1 MMKRK
6 IFGTDGIR
14 GVPNKE
20 PLTME
25 NALELGKAVA
35 YIFRDEKSR
44 HRGKI
49 VIGRDTRS
57 SGYMLETAMG
67 AGITSMGLDVF
78 FVGAMP
84 TPAIAFLA
92 KDMRADAGVIIS
104 ASHNPYTDNGIK
116 IFDKDGFKLK
126 DEVESRI
133 EELMF
138 SDELRNNFAPPERL
152 GMVKDL
158 VDAKSRYIVFA
169 KKSFPKEL
177 TLEGVKIVLD
187 CANGAAYEVGPTIF
201 EELGAELILTGNKP
215 DGININK
222 DCGAM
227 HPENIVELVKHNGA
241 DMGITLD
248 GDADRLILVD
258 EKGNVVD
265 GDAIM
270 AMIAID
276 LKNKNELKK
285 NTVVVTPMSNFG
297 LGVVMKDNDIQ
308 LIEANVGDRYVVEK
322 MRDTGYN
329 FGGEQ
334 SGHIIF
340 LEHTTTGDGIIA
352 ALQVLS
358 LMIKAGQPLSELS
371 KVMKRFPQVLKN
383 IKVKEKQDFEKIP
396 GFHKKLKEVEELIGS
411 KGRVFV
417 RYSGTEAI
425 ARVMIEGED
434 LNVIKTYADDLISI
448 IKENIGTNS

>member
-1 MMKRK
+1 MQRK

-25 NALELGKAVA
+25 NILELGRAVA
-35 YIFRDEKSR
+35 YVFRDETAR
-44 HRGKI
+44 HKGKI

-57 SGYMLETAMG
+57 SGYMLESALA
-67 AGITSMGLDVF
+67 AGISSMGLDVF
-78 FVGAMP
+78 FVGALP

-126 DEVESRI
+126 DEVEKRI
-133 EELMF
+133 ENLMF
-138 SDELRNNFAPPERL
+138 SDELHNKFAVPEKL
-152 GMVKDL
+152 GMVKNL
-158 VDAKSRYIVFA
+158 SDAKSRYVVFA

-177 TLEGVKIVLD
+177 TLEGYKIVLD
-187 CANGAAYEVGPTIF
+187 CANGAAYEVGHTIF
-201 EELGAELILTGNKP
+201 EELGAEVILTGATPN
-215 DGININK
+215 GININ
-222 DCGAM
+222 DNCGAL
-227 HPENIVELVKHNGA
+227 HPENIIDLVKEHKA
-241 DMGITLD
+241 DMGISLD
-248 GDADRLILVD
+248 GDADRVILVD
-258 EKGNVVD
+258 EKGNIVD

-270 AMIAID
+270 AMIAIQ
-276 LKNKNELKK
+276 LKNKNELMK

-297 LGVVMKDNDIQ
+297 FGVVMKEHDIE
-308 LIEANVGDRYVVEK
+308 LVEANVGDRYVVEK
-322 MRDTGYN
+322 MRDSGYN

-340 LEHTTTGDGIIA
+340 LDHTTTGDGIIA

-358 LMIKAGQPLSELS
+358 LIIKSSKPLSELS
-371 KVMKRFPQVLKN
+371 KVMKRFPQILKN
-383 IKVKEKQDFEKIP
+383 IKVKEKVPFDKIP
-396 GFHKKLKEVEELIGS
+396 NFNKRLQEIQSELGT

-417 RYSGTEAI
+417 RYSGTEPI

-434 LNVIKTYADDLISI
+434 QKVINRYAEDLISLI
-448 IKENIGTNS
+448 SHD

>member
-1 MMKRK
+1 MMQRK

-25 NALELGKAVA
+25 NMLELGRAVA
-35 YIFRDEKSR
+35 YVFRDETAR
-44 HRGKI
+44 HKGKI

-57 SGYMLETAMG
+57 SGYMLESALG

-78 FVGAMP
+78 FVGALP
-84 TPAIAFLA
+84 TPAIAFLS

-116 IFDKDGFKLK
+116 IFDKDGFKLN
-126 DEVESRI
+126 DEVEKRI
-133 EELMF
+133 ENLMF
-138 SDELRNNFAPPERL
+138 SDELHNKFASPEKL

-158 VDAKSRYIVFA
+158 NDAKSRYVVFA
-169 KKSFPKEL
+169 KKSFPRDL
-177 TLEGVKIVLD
+177 TLEGKKVVLD
-187 CANGAAYEVGPTIF
+187 CANGAAFEVGPTIF
-201 EELGAELILTGNKP
+201 TELGAEVILTGASPN
-215 DGININK
+215 GININ
-222 DCGAM
+222 DGCGAL
-227 HPENIVELVKHNGA
+227 HPENIIELVKEHKA

-258 EKGNVVD
+258 EKGNIVD

-270 AMIAID
+270 AMIAIQ
-276 LKNKNELKK
+276 LKAKNELMK

-297 LGVVMKDNDIQ
+297 FGVVMKEHDIS
-308 LIEANVGDRYVVEK
+308 LVEASVGDRYVVEK
-322 MRDTGYN
+322 MRDSGYN

-340 LEHTTTGDGIIA
+340 LDHTTTGDGIIA

-358 LMIKAGQPLSELS
+358 LMIKSSKPLSELS
-371 KVMKRFPQVLKN
+371 KVMQRFPQVLKN
-383 IKVKEKQDFEKIP
+383 IKVKDKVPFDKIP
-396 GFHKKLKEVEELIGS
+396 NFTKRMEEIQTALGTR
-411 KGRVFV
+411 GRVFV
-417 RYSGTEAI
+417 RYSGTEPI

-434 LNVIKTYADDLISI
+434 QKAINKYAEDLISL
-448 IKENIGTNS
+448 IKEKA

>member
-1 MMKRK
+1 MQRK

-25 NALELGKAVA
+25 NVLELGRAVA
-35 YIFRDEKSR
+35 YVFRDETAR
-44 HRGKI
+44 HKGKI

-57 SGYMLETAMG
+57 SGYMLESALA
-67 AGITSMGLDVF
+67 AGISSMGLDVF
-78 FVGAMP
+78 FVGALP

-126 DEVESRI
+126 DDVEKKI
-133 EELMF
+133 ENLMF
-138 SDELRNNFAPPERL
+138 SDELHNKFAVPEKL

-158 VDAKSRYIVFA
+158 SDAKSRYVVFA

-177 TLEGVKIVLD
+177 TLEGCKIVLD
-187 CANGAAYEVGPTIF
+187 CANGAAYEVGHTIF
-201 EELGAELILTGNKP
+201 EELGAEVILTGANP
-215 DGININK
+215 NGININ
-222 DCGAM
+222 DNCGAL
-227 HPENIVELVKHNGA
+227 HPENIIGLVKEHKA
-241 DMGITLD
+241 DMGISLD
-248 GDADRLILVD
+248 GDADRVILVD
-258 EKGNVVD
+258 EKGNIVD

-270 AMIAID
+270 AMIAIQ
-276 LKNKNELKK
+276 LKNKNELMK

-297 LGVVMKDNDIQ
+297 FGVVMKEHDIE
-308 LIEANVGDRYVVEK
+308 LVEANVGDRYVVEK
-322 MRDTGYN
+322 MRDSGYN

-340 LEHTTTGDGIIA
+340 LDHTTTGDGIIA

-358 LMIKAGQPLSELS
+358 LIIKSSKPLSELS
-371 KVMKRFPQVLKN
+371 KVMRRYPQVLKN
-383 IKVKEKQDFEKIP
+383 IKVKEKVPFDKIP
-396 GFHKKLKEVEELIGS
+396 NFNERLQEIQSELGT

-417 RYSGTEAI
+417 RYSGTEPI

-434 LNVIKTYADDLISI
+434 QKIINRYADDLISLI
-448 IKENIGTNS
+448 AHN

>member
-1 MMKRK
+1 MQRK

-25 NALELGKAVA
+25 NVLELGRAVA
-35 YIFRDEKSR
+35 YVFRDETAR
-44 HRGKI
+44 HKGKI

-57 SGYMLETAMG
+57 SGYMLESALA
-67 AGITSMGLDVF
+67 AGISSMGLDVF
-78 FVGAMP
+78 FVGALP

-126 DEVESRI
+126 DDVEKKI
-133 EELMF
+133 ENLMF
-138 SDELRNNFAPPERL
+138 SDELHNKFAVPEKL

-158 VDAKSRYIVFA
+158 SDAKSRYVVFA

-177 TLEGVKIVLD
+177 TLEGCKIVLD
-187 CANGAAYEVGPTIF
+187 CANGAAYEVGHTIF
-201 EELGAELILTGNKP
+201 EELGAEVILTGANP
-215 DGININK
+215 NGININ
-222 DCGAM
+222 DNCGAL
-227 HPENIVELVKHNGA
+227 HPENIIGLVKEHKA
-241 DMGITLD
+241 DMGISLD
-248 GDADRLILVD
+248 GDADRVILVD
-258 EKGNVVD
+258 EKGNIVD

-270 AMIAID
+270 AMIAIQ
-276 LKNKNELKK
+276 LKNRNELMK

-297 LGVVMKDNDIQ
+297 FGVVMKEHDIE
-308 LIEANVGDRYVVEK
+308 LVEANVGDRYVVEK
-322 MRDTGYN
+322 MRDSGYN

-340 LEHTTTGDGIIA
+340 LDHTTTGDGIIA

-358 LMIKAGQPLSELS
+358 LIIKSSKPLSELS
-371 KVMKRFPQVLKN
+371 KVMKRYPQVLKN
-383 IKVKEKQDFEKIP
+383 IKVKEKVPFDKIP
-396 GFHKKLKEVEELIGS
+396 NFNQRLKEIQSELGT

-417 RYSGTEAI
+417 RYSGTEPI

-434 LNVIKTYADDLISI
+434 QKIINRYADDLISLI
-448 IKENIGTNS
+448 AHN

>member
-14 GVPNKE
+14 GVPNKD
-20 PLTME
+20 PLTIE
-25 NALELGKAVA
+25 NVFELGKAVA
-35 YIFRDEKSR
+35 YIFRDENSR

-49 VIGRDTRS
+49 VIGRDTRI
-57 SGYMLETAMG
+57 SGYMIETAMG
-67 AGITSMGLDVF
+67 AGIASMGLDVF
-78 FVGAMP
+78 FVGALP

-138 SDELRNNFAPPERL
+138 SDELRNSFAPPEKL

-158 VDAKSRYIVFA
+158 LDAKSRYIVFA

-187 CANGAAYEVGPTIF
+187 CANGAAYEVGPIIF
-201 EELGAELILTGNKP
+201 EELGAEVIVTGNDP
-215 DGININK
+215 NGININK
-222 DCGAM
+222 ECGAM
-227 HPENIVELVKHNGA
+227 YPENIVELVKQNGA

-248 GDADRLILVD
+248 GDADRLILID
-258 EKGNVVD
+258 EKGNIVD

-276 LKNKNELKK
+276 LKNRNELKK

-297 LGVVMKDNDIQ
+297 FGVVMKDHDIQ

-322 MRDTGYN
+322 MKDSGYN

-352 ALQVLS
+352 ALQTLS

-396 GFHKKLKEVEELIGS
+396 GFHKKLKEIETLIGS

-417 RYSGTEAI
+417 RYSGTEPI

-434 LNVIKTYADDLISI
+434 LGTIKNYADDLISI
-448 IKENIGTNS
+448 IKNNIG